1 MSNNK
6 DQPKTEENNN
16 NKPKELDT
24 VTNLKVGEEP
34 EKIITNE
41 NEIKENK
48 EKMQKNQNITEMST
62 ICFLPNARDNDTI
75 NNLNNP
81 NTSEKKPSFMQKTK
95 TWLGKAWTNFKNSK
109 FNIFK
114 GEEMEECLDAHGFP
128 MKIPKRKHNQQ
139 PEKKEENKNDTKTI
153 NVNNK
158 K

>member
-62 ICFLPNARDNDTI
+62 ISFLPNARDNDTI

-81 NTSEKKPSFMQKTK
+81 NTSEKKQSFMQKTK

-139 PEKKEENKNDTKTI
+139 PEKKEENKNETKTI